1 MNTKRKLLL
10 FISGIALI
18 LLFTIMNTNTVKAAV
33 TWPIT
38 SFATW
43 TQGRRSD
50 GILTR
55 NKYGFIINKD
65 EGYYMEEYKDSGNI
79 HIKIPLIAHQD
90 WNKSDNTKYYLVMQN
105 GNNISGQTISNVPS
119 FATPLVFQKPYDPSS
134 S

>member
-55 NKYGFIINKD
+55 NKYGFIIIK
-65 EGYYMEEYKDSGNI
+65 MKATIWKNI
-79 HIKIPLIAHQD
+79 RILVISILR
-90 WNKSDNTKYYLVMQN
+90 YL
-105 GNNISGQTISNVPS
+105 
-119 FATPLVFQKPYDPSS
+119 
-134 S
+134 